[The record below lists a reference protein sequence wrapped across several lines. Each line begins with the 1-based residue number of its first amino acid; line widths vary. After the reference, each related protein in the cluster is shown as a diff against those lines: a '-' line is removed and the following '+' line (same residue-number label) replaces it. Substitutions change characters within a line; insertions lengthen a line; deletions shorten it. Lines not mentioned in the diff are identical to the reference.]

1 MQLMLDLSTTVG
13 KPSWFILPNTQVGIR
28 GTWRSLDQNSPRYSP
43 NQALPFATSPTLSPV
58 GFGNGN
64 EWEIRT
70 YIHIN
75 VGK

>member
-1 MQLMLDLSTTVG
+1 MLDLSTSLG
-13 KPSWFILPNTQVGIR
+13 KPNWFILPNTQIGIR
-28 GTWRSLDQNSPRYSP
+28 GTWRSLDQYSPRYLP
-43 NQALPFATSPTLSPV
+43 NTTEEFAPAPIVSPV
-58 GFGNGN
+58 GYDNGT